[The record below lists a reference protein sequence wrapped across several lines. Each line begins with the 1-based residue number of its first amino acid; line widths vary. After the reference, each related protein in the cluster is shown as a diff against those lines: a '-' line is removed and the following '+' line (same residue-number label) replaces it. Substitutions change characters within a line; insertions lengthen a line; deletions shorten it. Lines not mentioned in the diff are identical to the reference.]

1 MIDPAVESGE
11 LDDGLTS
18 TESKS
23 SPRPPQFRRK
33 FFRVL
38 LVAALVGGGLWLNG
52 PGLRW
57 LAPVIAGHFLE
68 KAGLRGAFTL
78 EGSLTGGLTLRDLKL
93 ESDGALARLTLD
105 RARPL
110 YQMRG
115 LLSGRIRGIEIDG
128 LHADLRLGLEK
139 PDAAG
144 EKPAFDPEAF
154 AASLRKARG
163 HLIPLSLD
171 MRNVS
176 LRATRDDAMVFM
188 LAPSRLR
195 HGPGEPVFELDLAE
209 VTTGDGRV
217 WPAQQTRITW
227 NTDSLAL
234 DRLDPWPGV
243 GLRELAV
250 SLPEDGAFAAD
261 AQLRMNDAVF
271 VISASSGNGSLTADL
286 REGRLDSRW
295 IAENFAIEIPASAEL
310 SSFSLNVENLLPAPS
325 RATGAAR
332 LLLENLS
339 AAGWDASELSLDL
352 ALQADRMTLAASGQS
367 SGTAFALDA
376 EAPRP
381 ADGGNFKP
389 GELRGTFRVDDLA
402 GLVATLSQ
410 RDPDLG
416 LRLPAPQS
424 MADGTFDL
432 SLDGWKPV
440 RAGAVLTLKPALKEE
455 AATLFSKA
463 SWQKGAAIQAELET
477 EGAKLNASWQPEQ
490 AIYQGTAVFDTL
502 QSARV
507 ARWLA
512 VFREPPAGDLVLTGN
527 WRGGGDLGAATH
539 AGSLTL
545 ADFRILRDGT
555 PEIAG
560 GGVITYDWPRG
571 FSAENMAVRAGK
583 QSISAD
589 AGMADGF
596 LDLRGLRWQDDG
608 VELLTGSARL
618 PLPADFAKWR
628 EQMAHED
635 RPVRIDVQSSVL
647 PLVKLKDWLP
657 AAAGIDP
664 RASGRIRVNVA
675 GTYAKPEADALVE
688 IRNLRAT
695 GQPDLPPADVT

>member
-1 MIDPAVESGE
+1 
-11 LDDGLTS
+11 
-18 TESKS
+18 
-23 SPRPPQFRRK
+23 
-33 FFRVL
+33 
-38 LVAALVGGGLWLNG
+38 
-52 PGLRW
+52 
-57 LAPVIAGHFLE
+57 
-68 KAGLRGAFTL
+68 
-78 EGSLTGGLTLRDLKL
+78 
-93 ESDGALARLTLD
+93 
-105 RARPL
+105 
-110 YQMRG
+110 MRG

-243 GLRELAV
+243 GLRGLAI

-376 EAPRP
+376 EARMAGTSNP
-381 ADGGNFKP
+381 ANC
-389 GELRGTFRVDDLA
+389 A
-402 GLVATLSQ
+402 
-410 RDPDLG
+410 
-416 LRLPAPQS
+416 AP
-424 MADGTFDL
+424 
-432 SLDGWKPV
+432 
-440 RAGAVLTLKPALKEE
+440 
-455 AATLFSKA
+455 
-463 SWQKGAAIQAELET
+463 
-477 EGAKLNASWQPEQ
+477 
-490 AIYQGTAVFDTL
+490 
-502 QSARV
+502 SA
-507 ARWLA
+507 WMI
-512 VFREPPAGDLVLTGN
+512 
-527 WRGGGDLGAATH
+527 WR
-539 AGSLTL
+539 
-545 ADFRILRDGT
+545 
-555 PEIAG
+555 
-560 GGVITYDWPRG
+560 
-571 FSAENMAVRAGK
+571 
-583 QSISAD
+583 
-589 AGMADGF
+589 
-596 LDLRGLRWQDDG
+596 
-608 VELLTGSARL
+608 
-618 PLPADFAKWR
+618 
-628 EQMAHED
+628 
-635 RPVRIDVQSSVL
+635 
-647 PLVKLKDWLP
+647 DWLP
-657 AAAGIDP
+657 PCRNAIRISACGCP
-664 RASGRIRVNVA
+664 RRSRWRMARLTCHS
-675 GTYAKPEADALVE
+675 
-688 IRNLRAT
+688 T
-695 GQPDLPPADVT
+695 GGNPCGPGPSSRSSPR